1 MARTG
6 SAFERASCSI
16 SVTSAL
22 RESRLRP
29 PVVTVVRAHRVIDSS
44 WCNLWVSASSPRIT
58 MILSPTLSTGQLVV
72 PSNSIRR
79 TSADSS
85 TFGLSASTNRA
96 RPLKVVV
103 EIPGSGIVVARE
115 FDADS
120 WTLSYFREARRI
132 STERVVADRDETRAP
147 SFRGS
152 SKKSDVNIRT
162 RKVARKLGSLV
173 PSSKSRLRSER
184 HARARRP
191 ARVALRQRNSRTLKT
206 GRIVGR
212 SSG

>member
-44 WCNLWVSASSPRIT
+44 WCNLWVSTSSPRIT
-58 MILSPTLSTGQLVV
+58 MILCPTLSSGELVV

-85 TFGLSASTNRA
+85 TVGLSASTNRA
-96 RPLKVVV
+96 RPLKVVA

-120 WTLSYFREARRI
+120 WTLSYFRDARRI

-173 PSSKSRLRSER
+173 PSPKSRLRSER
-184 HARARRP
+184 YAKARRLP
-191 ARVALRQRNSRTLKT
+191 RVAFRQRNSRTWKT

>member
-6 SAFERASCSI
+6 SAFKRASCSI

-96 RPLKVVV
+96 RPLKVVA

>member
-58 MILSPTLSTGQLVV
+58 MILCPTLSTGELVV

-79 TSADSS
+79 TSAKSS
-85 TFGLSASTNRA
+85 AVGLSASTNRA
-96 RPLKVVV
+96 RPLKVVA
-103 EIPGSGIVVARE
+103 EMPGSGIVVAKE

-120 WTLSYFREARRI
+120 WTLSYFRDARRI

-173 PSSKSRLRSER
+173 PSPKSRLRSER
-184 HARARRP
+184 YAKARRP

-212 SSG
+212 SSW